1 MPHPDHRAGLF
12 PALLKHWR
20 RQRGLSQLDLALT
33 AGVSARHLSFLETGR
48 SSPSPEMVLQL
59 ASSLAVPLRQVNAM
73 LRAAGHDPV
82 YDESADSLPAA
93 VTDALHLL
101 KAHHEP
107 FPLVVVDRTYR
118 VLDLNLGAVGV
129 LGAFLGDGPPDGSPT
144 PDPADLVA
152 LGLNL
157 ARLTFDP
164 HGARPHVANFEDV
177 GRELL
182 WRITR
187 EVLADPDD
195 GELQELLDEL
205 LAMPTVD
212 PDWRQV
218 DLQVPSDPALILHL
232 RDDELDLRFLTM
244 ITSFQAPQNVA
255 VEHLRIETWFPYD
268 DATAAACHAIAA
280 AGRGSA

>member
-118 VLDLNLGAVGV
+118 VLDLNEGAVGV

>member
-118 VLDLNLGAVGV
+118 VLDLNEGAVGV

-232 RDDELDLRFLTM
+232 RNDELDLRFLTM